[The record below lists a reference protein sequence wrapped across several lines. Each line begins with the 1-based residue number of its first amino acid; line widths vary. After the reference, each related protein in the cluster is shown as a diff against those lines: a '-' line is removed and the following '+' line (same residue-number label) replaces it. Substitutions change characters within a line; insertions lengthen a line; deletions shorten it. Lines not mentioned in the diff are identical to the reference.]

1 MIPLLTLGIPSSPT
15 IAVLM
20 GAFIING
27 LTPGPFL
34 FNERPDLVWAVIA
47 SFMVG
52 NVILLILN
60 LPFVGLWARLLHL
73 PHQYVCVGTLLFCVI
88 GAYSLQQS
96 VFDIGVMIACGVIGY
111 GLRKIDLPLAPLVLG
126 LILGPFIE
134 KSLRTSLEMSG
145 GDFSIFYTRP
155 ICLGLLLAAAAV
167 LVGSLLR
174 PPPPEVRES
183 KA

>member
-1 MIPLLTLGIPSSPT
+1 
-15 IAVLM
+15 
-20 GAFIING
+20 
-27 LTPGPFL
+27 
-34 FNERPDLVWAVIA
+34 
-47 SFMVG
+47 
-52 NVILLILN
+52 
-60 LPFVGLWARLLHL
+60 
-73 PHQYVCVGTLLFCVI
+73 
-88 GAYSLQQS
+88 
-96 VFDIGVMIACGVIGY
+96 VFDVGVMIACGVIGY
-111 GLRKIDLPLAPLVLG
+111 GLRKTDLPLAPLILG

-155 ICLGLLLAAAAV
+155 ISLGLLLAAAVV